1 MYIEQF
7 ILKSSDDWQS
17 VQSHP
22 KFQSSNCQLVLA
34 FAERTTLEHQKP
46 YGVLR
51 ERYPNAHI
59 VTCSTA
65 GQIAQ
70 TGLPDNSTVST
81 AIQFEKTTI
90 QAVSVNT
97 LSGQSSQDCG
107 KQLMNLL
114 VRDKLRGVLVLS
126 EGSHVNG
133 SDLLQG
139 IASVVPASIPVF
151 GGLAGDQDQFI
162 RTLVGLDAPP
172 TAGQIVAVGFYG
184 DHIQVCHG
192 TSAGWD
198 DFGPIRTVTKS
209 EKNVL
214 YELDGRPALDLYK
227 EYLGRYAEQ
236 LPGSA
241 LHFPLSLQLD
251 DGARK
256 VVRTILSVNE
266 QDKSMTFAGN
276 LPQGGFVRLMKANA
290 DTLIDASS
298 LAAKDSLE
306 TGNVKPELALLIS
319 CVGRRIVLGNRIE
332 EELDAAREIFG
343 AQVVLAG
350 MYSYGEISPTR
361 HMTSCDLHNQTMTIA
376 TLGEFE

>member
-22 KFQSSNCQLVLA
+22 KFQSSSCQLVLA

-46 YGVLR
+46 YDALR

-162 RTLVGLDAPP
+162 RTLVGLDASP

-214 YELDGRPALDLYK
+214 YELDGRPALELYK